1 MFREQGRR
9 LVRAAAVV
17 ALAAATNAIAA
28 TKASDMDKQQLAAQ
42 LPLIAER
49 TIAWAQVREADSLK
63 AGVALTHEQVNL
75 SRSVGVKHPER
86 IRIVVVDAIPLPDE
100 PVLRAAA
107 QGVGLSQSWAAGLT
121 LGHAV
126 ILRRGFEK
134 EARLLSHEFRHVAQY
149 EAMGGIGPF
158 LVSHLKSLAEVGY
171 EDSPFERDARAHE
184 R

>member
-9 LVRAAAVV
+9 LLAATAMACALATHAAA
-17 ALAAATNAIAA
+17 ASAAT
-28 TKASDMDKQQLAAQ
+28 DMDKQQLAAQ

-49 TIAWAQVREADSLK
+49 TIAWAKDREGAALA
-63 AGVALTHEQVNL
+63 AGTALTHEQATL
-75 SRSVGVKHPER
+75 ARAVGVRHPER
-86 IRIVVVDAIPLPDE
+86 IRIVVVDEIPLPDE

-126 ILRRGFEK
+126 IVRRGFER

-149 EAMGGIGPF
+149 ESMGGIGPF
-158 LVSHLKSLAEVGY
+158 LVSHLKSLVEHGY

>member
-1 MFREQGRR
+1 MSREQGRR
-9 LVRAAAVV
+9 FCAAA
-17 ALAAATNAIAA
+17 ALACAIATNCAAATAA
-28 TKASDMDKQQLAAQ
+28 TDMNKQQLAAQ

-49 TIAWAQVREADSLK
+49 TIAWAKDREAASLA
-63 AGVALTHEQVNL
+63 AGTPLTHEQL
-75 SRSVGVKHPER
+75 MLARAVGVKHPER
-86 IRIVVVDAIPLPDE
+86 IRIVVVNEIPLPDE

-126 ILRRGFEK
+126 MLHRGFEH
-134 EARLLSHEFRHVAQY
+134 EVRLLSHEFRHVAQY
-149 EAMGGIGPF
+149 ESMSGIGPF